1 MSIDILAS
9 SFNPRVPHIAHA
21 LLAPSTDSSAATSH
35 EWPDM
40 YLRRVRACMTPP
52 SRGGC
57 LPAGATTGWTSA
69 TASSLRLLFVHPGSS
84 PPRIRL

>member
-9 SFNPRVPHIAHA
+9 SFNPRVPHIA

-40 YLRRVRACMTPP
+40 YPSEAGARLHDAAQQRR
-52 SRGGC
+52 
-57 LPAGATTGWTSA
+57 LPAC
-69 TASSLRLLFVHPGSS
+69 RLGRRKEAGGPEG
-84 PPRIRL
+84 